1 MTHYQIVRNGRT
13 LPIAGDFADIEEV
26 KKLRVFKDNPHW
38 IEFVAP
44 VPLVAPAK
52 VAKPAK
58 KSNRWRY
65 MSNNFDRCVDYISS
79 YTKEEFTAFMGEVLM
94 AEGKIRCVTKSE
106 YHESDEERWQYLL
119 R

>member
-13 LPIAGDFADIEEV
+13 LPIAGDFDSIEEV

-44 VPLVAPAK
+44 VPLVAKTK

-65 MSNNFDRCVDYISS
+65 MSNNFDHHVDYTSS
-79 YTKEEFTAFMGEVLM
+79 YTKQEFIEFMGEVLM
-94 AEGKIRCVTKSE
+94 AAGKIRCVTRSE
-106 YHESDEERWQYLL
+106 YHKSDGIILSDNL
-119 R
+119 